1 MSPLLNTA
9 SSLYVGEDRVSK
21 VYSGAIQVW
30 PVGVPYDEAV
40 MNDAPSAYWPLATNF
55 VDVAGGR
62 NGSAEHVS
70 IDQTEHAA
78 YFDGRLTASSRSRI
92 VIPNVSYNVAEFTVE
107 AMAKVDSAFAPP
119 ADTLLSI
126 ITKTSG
132 NSTDPNV
139 APTDNWPPAPFPF
152 NMMLGYSGGQLQ
164 LVVDMG
170 DGNPWGTQY
179 KSGIIGTLGDWI
191 HLMVTADRAAD
202 ELLWYVNGQPVSTPQ
217 TPQRINYTNMVD
229 SVRNVIIG
237 DKGDPIPPGLN
248 WQGILPFQGWLKR
261 MSIYDYALT
270 PAMVLGHYHS
280 STL

>member
-70 IDQTEHAA
+70 INQTEHAA
-78 YFDGRLTASSRSRI
+78 YFDGRLTESSRSRI
-92 VIPNVSYNVAEFTVE
+92 VLPNVPINVAEFTIE
-107 AMAKVDSAFAPP
+107 ASAKVDPTFAP
-119 ADTLLSI
+119 AGDTKLDI
-126 ITKTSG
+126 ITKTAG

-139 APTDNWPPAPFPF
+139 PPTDSWPPAVFPF
-152 NMMLGYSGGQLQ
+152 NMSLGYSSGQLRLQ
-164 LVVDMG
+164 VGLG

-179 KSGIIGTLGDWI
+179 NSSNIGVPGDWI
-191 HLMVTADRAAD
+191 HLMFTVDGTAN
-202 ELLWYVNGQPVSTPQ
+202 ELLWYVNGQPVATPQ
-217 TPQRINYTNMVD
+217 TPQRLGSLLD
-229 SVRNVIIG
+229 GVRNVIIG
-237 DKGDPIPPGLN
+237 DTGNPIPPPLN
-248 WQGILPFQGWLKR
+248 WQAITPFKGWLKR

>member
-40 MNDAPSAYWPLATNF
+40 MNDAPAAYWPLATNF

-78 YFDGRLTASSRSRI
+78 YFDGRLTESSRSRI
-92 VIPNVSYNVAEFTVE
+92 VLPNVPINVAEFTVE
-107 AMAKVDSAFAPP
+107 ASAKVDPTFAP
-119 ADTLLSI
+119 AGDTKLDI
-126 ITKTSG
+126 ITKTAG

-139 APTDNWPPAPFPF
+139 PPTDSWPPAVFPF
-152 NMMLGYSGGQLQ
+152 NMSLGYSSGQLRLQ
-164 LVVDMG
+164 VGLG

-179 KSGIIGTLGDWI
+179 NSSNIGVPGDWI
-191 HLMVTADRAAD
+191 HLMFTVDGTAN
-202 ELLWYVNGQPVSTPQ
+202 ELLWYVNGQPVATPQ
-217 TPQRINYTNMVD
+217 TPQRLGSLLD
-229 SVRNVIIG
+229 GVRNVIIG
-237 DKGDPIPPGLN
+237 DTGNPIPPPLN
-248 WQGILPFQGWLKR
+248 WQAITPFKGWLKR

>member
-40 MNDAPSAYWPLATNF
+40 MNDAPEAYWPLATNF

-78 YFDGRLTASSRSRI
+78 YFDGRLTESSRSRI
-92 VIPNVSYNVAEFTVE
+92 VIPNVPINVAEFTIE
-107 AMAKVDSAFAPP
+107 ASAKVDPTFAP
-119 ADTLLSI
+119 AGDTKLDI
-126 ITKTSG
+126 ITKTAG

-139 APTDNWPPAPFPF
+139 PPTDSWPPAVFPF
-152 NMMLGYSGGQLQ
+152 NMSLGYSSGQLRLQ
-164 LVVDMG
+164 VGLG

-179 KSGIIGTLGDWI
+179 NSSNIGVPGDWI
-191 HLMVTADRAAD
+191 HLMFTVDGAAN
-202 ELLWYVNGQPVSTPQ
+202 ELLWYVNGQPVATPQ
-217 TPQRINYTNMVD
+217 TPQRLGSLLD
-229 SVRNVIIG
+229 GVRNVIIG
-237 DKGDPIPPGLN
+237 DTGNPIPPPLN
-248 WQGILPFQGWLKR
+248 WQAITPFKGWLKR
-261 MSIYDYALT
+261 LSIYDYALT